1 MSLPSSA
8 APRADAVT
16 GPRGAGRDGAAVVGA
31 AEWDL
36 LTDSVRWSPEAFLLL
51 GRDPRLG
58 PLTLDQLPARLPEQD
73 RPALRR
79 MMTDILVHG
88 RTPTSTVRFP
98 RPSGDPGTVR
108 CAGTPV
114 LDEDGRVTALRML
127 LREG

>member
-1 MSLPSSA
+1 MSLSSPA
-8 APRADAVT
+8 SPRAAAVT
-16 GPRGAGRDGAAVVGA
+16 GRPAEGQRGAAVVGA

-36 LTDSVRWSPEAFLLL
+36 LTDSVHWSPEAYLLL

-88 RTPTSTVRFP
+88 RTPAAPVHIL
-98 RPSGDPGTVR
+98 RPDGTRGTVR

>member
-1 MSLPSSA
+1 MSLSSPASPHA
-8 APRADAVT
+8 AAVT
-16 GPRGAGRDGAAVVGA
+16 GRPGEGQGRAAVVGA

-36 LTDSVRWSPEAFLLL
+36 LTDTVHWSPEAFLLL

-79 MMTDILVHG
+79 MMTDVLVHG
-88 RTPTSTVRFP
+88 RTPTTAVHIL
-98 RPSGDPGTVR
+98 RPGADPGTVR

-114 LDEDGRVTALRML
+114 LDEDGRGTALRML